1 MKSRNFGYFFKE
13 GTRNIFVN
21 GLMSLASVSMVLVS
35 LFLLGIFS
43 VFSYSVNYIV
53 EDIKNDCEIRA
64 YVEEDLSEKEAEA
77 LLKQVKKCSP
87 SIREV
92 VYVSKDE
99 AYDEAVDIVGEE
111 VVAGF
116 SRKDHPFRRSFKV
129 TLSNLSDNEAVA
141 EKLKDIDG
149 IYSVANKQEAVDTLL
164 KISNLIRWIIFW
176 LILILTIIAVFII
189 SNTIRIALFSRRLEI
204 SIMKYVGATDWFVR
218 WPFIIEGVLIGLA
231 GAIAASLL
239 IWLGY
244 DAVYAVVLG
253 KTTAISLPSGSSFM
267 GMIAGGL
274 ILCGAAMGSIGGLI
288 TIRKHLRV

>member
-1 MKSRNFGYFFKE
+1 MRSRDFIYFFKE

-64 YVEEDLSEKEAEA
+64 YIEDDFAEKKIES
-77 LLKQVKKCSP
+77 LQKTVTQSSP

-92 VYVSKDE
+92 SYVSKDE

-111 VVAGF
+111 VVTGF
-116 SRKDHPFRRSFKV
+116 SREDHPFRRSFKI
-129 TLSNLSDNEAVA
+129 TLSNLSDNEEVA
-141 EKLKDIDG
+141 TKLTGIEG
-149 IYSVANKQEAVDTLL
+149 IYSVANKQEEVDSLL

-176 LILILTIIAVFII
+176 LIAILTVIAVFII
-189 SNTIRIALFSRRLEI
+189 SNTVRIALYSRRLEI

-218 WPFIIEGVLIGLA
+218 WPFIIEGVLIGLV
-231 GAIAASLL
+231 GALVAALL

-244 DAVYAVVLG
+244 DAIHAVVTA
-253 KTTAISLPSGSSFM
+253 KTTAIVLPEAGSFM
-267 GMIAGGL
+267 GMISVGL
-274 ILCGAAMGSIGGLI
+274 IVVGAAMGSIGGLI

>member
-1 MKSRNFGYFFKE
+1 MRSRDFIYFFKE

-43 VFSYSVNYIV
+43 VFSYSVNYMV

-64 YVEEDLSEKEAEA
+64 YIEEDLSEQKIEP
-77 LLKQVKKCSP
+77 LLRRVAQSSP
-87 SIREV
+87 SVREV
-92 VYVSKDE
+92 TYISKDE
-99 AYDEAVDIVGEE
+99 AYDEAVDIVGKE

-116 SRKDHPFRRSFKV
+116 SREDHPFRRSFKV

-141 EKLKDIDG
+141 AKLADIEG
-149 IYSVANKQEAVDTLL
+149 IYSVANKQEQVDALL

-176 LILILTIIAVFII
+176 LIAILTIIAVFII
-189 SNTIRIALFSRRLEI
+189 SNTVRIALHSRRLEI
-204 SIMKYVGATDWFVR
+204 NIMKYVGATDWFVR
-218 WPFIIEGVLIGLA
+218 WPFIIEGVLIGLV
-231 GAIAASLL
+231 GAIVAVLL

-244 DAVYAVVLG
+244 DAIHALVTA
-253 KTTAISLPSGSSFM
+253 KTTAIALPHSGDFM
-267 GMIAGGL
+267 GMIAAGL
-274 ILCGAAMGSIGGLI
+274 IFAGAAMGSIGGLI